1 MRALGV
7 VLVAASAFPCGTPP
21 PATQIPTLDQAA
33 FEAQVEPELLASCA
47 YSGCHGAP
55 LRPLRLYSPAG
66 ERLAAGLSSNTPLT
80 PEEHRANFLAAS
92 AAAAPSSAPLPDLLR
107 KPLQEEAGGAGHGG
121 VDRYGRNVYAKK
133 DDARWRL
140 LEAWVGGATFDGG
153 LGFGGGSAGG
163 DASGGG
169 AGGGGA
175 GGGDPMGGG
184 AASGGGGV
192 GGGAAVAACLPAAG
206 VSYDRVGAIVTKE
219 TCAKESGCH
228 TPENARDAGCFVAD
242 TCETLRN
249 AGCLQRAVQPC
260 NARGSTLVR
269 YTGASPYGFKSHQG
283 VLLPIHLRAIVE
295 WIDGGA
301 SCDGGGP

>member
-21 PATQIPTLDQAA
+21 PSTQIPVLDQAA

-55 LRPLRLYSPAG
+55 LRPMRLFSPAG
-66 ERLAAGLSSNTPLT
+66 ERIAMGLTSNTPLT
-80 PEEHRANFLAAS
+80 QEEHRANFIAAS
-92 AAAAPSSAPLPDLLR
+92 AVAAPSSAPLPDLLR

-121 VDRYGRNVYAKK
+121 VDRYGRNIYATK
-133 DDARWRL
+133 DDARWRV
-140 LEAWVGGATFDGG
+140 LEQWVGGAAFDAGSAGG
-153 LGFGGGSAGG
+153 GAANGGGSAGG
-163 DASGGG
+163 GDPGMDGGS

-175 GGGDPMGGG
+175 
-184 AASGGGGV
+184 
-192 GGGAAVAACLPAAG
+192 VAACQPAAG
-206 VSYDRVGAIVTKE
+206 VSYDRVATIVTRE

-228 TPENARDAGCFVAD
+228 TPENSRDAGCFVAD
-242 TCETLRN
+242 SCETLRN

-269 YTGASPYGFKSHQG
+269 YTGAPPYGFKSHQG

>member
-7 VLVAASAFPCGTPP
+7 VLVAASALPCGTPP
-21 PATQIPTLDQAA
+21 PSTQIPSLDQAA
-33 FEAQVEPELLASCA
+33 FEANVEPELLASCA

-55 LRPLRLYSPAG
+55 LRPLRLFSPAG
-66 ERLAAGLSSNTPLT
+66 ERIAMGLTSNTPLT
-80 PEEHRANFLAAS
+80 QEEHRANFIAAS
-92 AAAAPSSAPLPDLLR
+92 AVAAPSSAPLPDLLR

-121 VDRYGRNVYAKK
+121 VDRYGRNLYATR
-133 DDARWRL
+133 DDPRWRV
-140 LEAWVGGATFDGG
+140 LERWVNGGAVDA
-153 LGFGGGSAGG
+153 GS
-163 DASGGG
+163 

-175 GGGDPMGGG
+175 GGGD
-184 AASGGGGV
+184 ASGGGSA
-192 GGGAAVAACLPAAG
+192 GGGDPGIDGGAAGGGGAVAACLPAAG
-206 VSYDRVGAIVTKE
+206 VSYDRVAAIVTKE

-242 TCETLRN
+242 SCETLRN

-260 NARGSTLVR
+260 NARASTLVR
-269 YTGASPYGFKSHQG
+269 YTGAPPYGFKSHQG